1 MSCLNC
7 VSAHRRGRFW
17 FCNRCGHLMS
27 LRPVRAHGIPL
38 ASHRSTGAVVLRQQ
52 DPTRRYR
59 RIAGARNSVVSR
71 RPVTLGHESAALAA
85 GTPCPEPADVPHAVV
100 LDLDA
105 ARRIK
110 DTREQD

>member
-38 ASHRSTGAVVLRQQ
+38 VSHRNAGAAVLRQQ
-52 DPTRRYR
+52 DPTRRHPR
-59 RIAGARNSVVSR
+59 VAGARNPVVSR
-71 RPVTLGHESAALAA
+71 RPVVRGCESTAVAA

-110 DTREQD
+110 DTRGQS